1 MDGNNPPRKIR
12 ILNVDD
18 DEAQRYVTTRTLTSA
33 GFEVVEGR
41 NAKEALAMASNH
53 FDLIVL
59 DVDLPDVDGF
69 EVTRTLKTQKATADI
84 PIIQVSAVFSGYSH
98 VQDGLR
104 NGADA
109 YFTFP
114 LDANSFIS
122 TVRKL
127 TEGR

>member
-1 MDGNNPPRKIR
+1 MPANRIR

-18 DEAQRYVTTRTLTSA
+18 NEVQRYATTRTLTSA
-33 GFEVVEGR
+33 GFEVIEAGT
-41 NAKEALAMASNH
+41 AKEALSLVSS
-53 FDLIVL
+53 DVSLIVV
-59 DVDLPDVDGF
+59 DVDLPDIDGF
-69 EVTRTLKTQKATADI
+69 QLTRTLKGEPATADI

-98 VQDGLR
+98 VRDGLR

-114 LDANSFIS
+114 LDPTSLIS

-127 TEGR
+127 AKSRLPA